1 MKSLAFENYGAA
13 DVTELSEAKGG
24 VIDGLGLLTTVW
36 HAINPANPII
46 HAPVYK
52 GPGILL

>member
-24 VIDGLGLLTTVW
+24 VIDGLGFLTTVW

-52 GPGILL
+52 GLGILL